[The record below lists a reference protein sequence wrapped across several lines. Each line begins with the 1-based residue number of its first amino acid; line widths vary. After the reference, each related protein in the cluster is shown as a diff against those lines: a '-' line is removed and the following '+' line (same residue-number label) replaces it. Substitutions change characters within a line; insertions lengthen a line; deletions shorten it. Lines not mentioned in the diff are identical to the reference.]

1 MRNNAGVSKNP
12 SLRYR
17 RCSILGCAAG
27 TMVALRISEAPFFMN
42 FETQHR
48 RQKPLCAF
56 WYTVRRSN

>member
-1 MRNNAGVSKNP
+1 MRNNAGVSKDP

-27 TMVALRISEAPFFMN
+27 KMVALPVSEALFVMI
-42 FETQHR
+42 FETLHR

-56 WYTVRRSN
+56 W